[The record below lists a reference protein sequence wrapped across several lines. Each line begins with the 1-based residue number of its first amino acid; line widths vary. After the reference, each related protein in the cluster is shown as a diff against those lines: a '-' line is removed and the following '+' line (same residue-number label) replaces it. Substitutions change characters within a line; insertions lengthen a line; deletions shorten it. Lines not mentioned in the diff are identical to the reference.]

1 MPTDLT
7 RTQILENLKLLSE
20 WLSVK
25 YPDDTFELVVVGG
38 AAMALDEFKDQ
49 TRDIDLLLPEI
60 LPAALKEGIA
70 HVSRAKRLPPEW
82 INTNAANILKK
93 LKPIKGLP
101 EYFNEI
107 SRTID
112 IGDNLKIT
120 LIGRQALIGMKLLA
134 SSPSYTKHTDDIR
147 RLNPRK
153 EEIEEAVR
161 FVLSIDNDELRKE
174 DLRIVL
180 KALGYNFDEFTGNSK
195 R

>member
-1 MPTDLT
+1 MPTDLNK
-7 RTQILENLKLLSE
+7 TQILENLEVLSE

-82 INTNAANILKK
+82 INTNAANIVKK
-93 LKPIKGLP
+93 LKPTKGLP

-134 SSPSYTKHTDDIR
+134 STPSYNKHTDDIR
-147 RLNPRK
+147 SLNPRK

-180 KALGYNFDEFTGNSK
+180 KAIGFDFDEFTGNSK
-195 R
+195 K

>member
-1 MPTDLT
+1 MPTDLNKFK
-7 RTQILENLKLLSE
+7 ILENLELLSE
-20 WLSVK
+20 WLRVK
-25 YPDDTFELVVVGG
+25 YPNDTFEMVVVGG
-38 AAMALDEFKDQ
+38 AAMALNEFKDQ
-49 TRDIDLLLPEI
+49 TRDIDLILPEI

-70 HVSRAKRLPPEW
+70 HVSRAKRLPQEW

-93 LKPIKGLP
+93 FKPKRGLP
-101 EYFNEI
+101 EYFNET

-134 SSPSYTKHTDDIR
+134 STPSYTKHTDDIR
-147 RLNPRK
+147 SLNPRK
-153 EEIEEAVR
+153 KEIEEAVR
-161 FVLSIDNDELRKE
+161 FVLSIDNDELRKK

-180 KALGYNFDEFTGNSK
+180 KAIGFDFDEFTENSK

>member
-1 MPTDLT
+1 MPTTLNKT
-7 RTQILENLKLLSE
+7 KILETLELLSE
-20 WLSVK
+20 WLSIK
-25 YPDDTFELVVVGG
+25 YPNDTFEMVVVGG
-38 AAMALDEFKDQ
+38 AAMALNEFKDQ

-70 HVSRAKRLPPEW
+70 HVSKAKRLPPEW

-93 LKPIKGLP
+93 LKPTKGLP

-112 IGDNLKIT
+112 IGNNVKIT

-134 SSPSYTKHTDDIR
+134 STPSYTKHTDDIKS
-147 RLNPRK
+147 LNPRK

-161 FVLSIDNDELRKE
+161 FVLSIDNNELRKK

-180 KALGYNFDEFTGNSK
+180 KAIGFDFDEFTGNSK

>member
-1 MPTDLT
+1 MPTDLNK
-7 RTQILENLKLLSE
+7 TQILENLEVLSE

-93 LKPIKGLP
+93 LKPTKGLP
-101 EYFNEI
+101 EYFNES

-147 RLNPRK
+147 SLNPRK

-180 KALGYNFDEFTGNSK
+180 KAIGFDFDEFTGNTK
-195 R
+195 K

>member
-1 MPTDLT
+1 MPTDLNK
-7 RTQILENLKLLSE
+7 TQILENLEVLSE

-93 LKPIKGLP
+93 LKPTKGLP

-107 SRTID
+107 SRMID

-134 SSPSYTKHTDDIR
+134 STPSYTKHTDDIR
-147 RLNPRK
+147 SLNPRK

-180 KALGYNFDEFTGNSK
+180 KAIGFDFDEFTGNSK
-195 R
+195 K

>member
-1 MPTDLT
+1 MPTDLNK
-7 RTQILENLKLLSE
+7 TQILENLEVLSE

-93 LKPIKGLP
+93 LKPTKGLP
-101 EYFNEI
+101 EYFNDI

-147 RLNPRK
+147 SLNPRK

-180 KALGYNFDEFTGNSK
+180 KALGYNFDEFTGKSK

>member
-7 RTQILENLKLLSE
+7 KTQILENLKLLSE
-20 WLSVK
+20 WLNVK

-49 TRDIDLLLPEI
+49 TNDIDLLLPEI

-70 HVSRAKRLPPEW
+70 HVSRAKRLPLEW
-82 INTNAANILKK
+82 INTNAANIFKK
-93 LKPIKGLP
+93 LRPPKGLP
-101 EYFNEI
+101 EYFNDI

-120 LIGRQALIGMKLLA
+120 LIGRQALIGMKLFA
-134 SSPSYTKHTDDIR
+134 STPSYTKHTDDLR
-147 RLNPRK
+147 SLNPSK

-161 FVLSIDNDELRKE
+161 FVLTIDNDELRKE

-180 KALGYNFDEFTGNSK
+180 KTIGFNLDGFTGK
-195 R
+195 DRK

>member
-1 MPTDLT
+1 MPTDLNKFK
-7 RTQILENLKLLSE
+7 ILENLELLSE
-20 WLSVK
+20 WLRVK

-49 TRDIDLLLPEI
+49 TRDIDLILPEI

-70 HVSRAKRLPPEW
+70 HVSKAKRLPPEW
-82 INTNAANILKK
+82 INSNAANILKK
-93 LKPIKGLP
+93 LRPTKGLP
-101 EYFNEI
+101 EYFNET

-134 SSPSYTKHTDDIR
+134 STPSYTKHTDDIR
-147 RLNPRK
+147 SLNPRK
-153 EEIEEAVR
+153 KEIEEAVR
-161 FVLSIDNDELRKE
+161 FVLSIDNDELRKK

-180 KALGYNFDEFTGNSK
+180 KTIGFDFDEFTENSK

>member
-1 MPTDLT
+1 MPTDLNKA
-7 RTQILENLKLLSE
+7 QIIENLEVLSE

-93 LKPIKGLP
+93 LKPTKGLP

-107 SRTID
+107 SRTINID
-112 IGDNLKIT
+112 DNLKIT

-134 SSPSYTKHTDDIR
+134 SSPSYTKHTDDIIS
-147 RLNPRK
+147 LNPRK

-180 KALGYNFDEFTGNSK
+180 KAIGFDFDKFTGKNRK
-195 R
+195 

>member
-1 MPTDLT
+1 MPTDLNK
-7 RTQILENLKLLSE
+7 TQILENLEVLSE

-49 TRDIDLLLPEI
+49 TGDIDLLLPEI

-93 LKPIKGLP
+93 LKPTKGLP

-112 IGDNLKIT
+112 IGDKLKIT

-134 SSPSYTKHTDDIR
+134 STPSYTKHTDDIR
-147 RLNPRK
+147 SLNPRK
-153 EEIEEAVR
+153 EEIEKAVR
-161 FVLSIDNDELRKE
+161 FVLSIDNDELRKK

-180 KALGYNFDEFTGNSK
+180 KAIGFDFDEFTGNSK
-195 R
+195 K

>member
-1 MPTDLT
+1 MPTDLNK
-7 RTQILENLKLLSE
+7 TQILENLEVLSE

-93 LKPIKGLP
+93 LKSTKGLP

-134 SSPSYTKHTDDIR
+134 STPSYTKHTDDIR
-147 RLNPRK
+147 SLNPRK

-180 KALGYNFDEFTGNSK
+180 KAIGFDFDEFTGNSK
-195 R
+195 K

>member
-1 MPTDLT
+1 MPTDLNK
-7 RTQILENLKLLSE
+7 TQILENLEVLSE

-49 TRDIDLLLPEI
+49 TRDIDLLFPEI

-93 LKPIKGLP
+93 LKPTKGLP

-120 LIGRQALIGMKLLA
+120 LIGRQALIAMKLLA
-134 SSPSYTKHTDDIR
+134 STPSYTKHTDDIR
-147 RLNPRK
+147 SLNPRK

-180 KALGYNFDEFTGNSK
+180 KAIGFDFDEFTGNSK
-195 R
+195 K

>member
-147 RLNPRK
+147 SLNPRK

-180 KALGYNFDEFTGNSK
+180 NAVGFDFDEFTGNSK

>member
-1 MPTDLT
+1 MPTDLNK
-7 RTQILENLKLLSE
+7 TQILENLEVLSE

-38 AAMALDEFKDQ
+38 AAMALNEFKDQ

-93 LKPIKGLP
+93 LKPTKGLP

-112 IGDNLKIT
+112 IGDNVKIS

-134 SSPSYTKHTDDIR
+134 STPSYTKHTDDIR
-147 RLNPRK
+147 SLNPRK

-180 KALGYNFDEFTGNSK
+180 KAIGFDFDEFTGNTK
-195 R
+195 K

>member
-1 MPTDLT
+1 MPTDLNK
-7 RTQILENLKLLSE
+7 TQILENLEVLSE

-70 HVSRAKRLPPEW
+70 HVSRAKKLPPEW

-93 LKPIKGLP
+93 LKPTKGLP

-134 SSPSYTKHTDDIR
+134 STPSYTKHTDDIR
-147 RLNPRK
+147 SLNPRK

-180 KALGYNFDEFTGNSK
+180 KAIGFDFDEFTGNDK

>member
-1 MPTDLT
+1 MPADLNK
-7 RTQILENLKLLSE
+7 TQILENLEVLSE

-25 YPDDTFELVVVGG
+25 YPDNTFELVVVGG

-93 LKPIKGLP
+93 LKPTKGLP

-120 LIGRQALIGMKLLA
+120 VIGRQALIGMKLLA
-134 SSPSYTKHTDDIR
+134 STPSYTKHTDDIR
-147 RLNPRK
+147 SLNPRK

-161 FVLSIDNDELRKE
+161 FVLSMDNDELRKE

-180 KALGYNFDEFTGNSK
+180 KSIGFDFDEFTGNNK

>member
-1 MPTDLT
+1 MPTNLN
-7 RTQILENLKLLSE
+7 RTEILENLKILSE
-20 WLSVK
+20 WLTVK

-93 LKPIKGLP
+93 LKPTKGLP

-147 RLNPRK
+147 SLNPRK

>member
-1 MPTDLT
+1 MTTNLSK
-7 RTQILENLKLLSE
+7 TQILENLEVLSE

-70 HVSRAKRLPPEW
+70 HVSRAKKLPPEW

-93 LKPIKGLP
+93 LKPTKGLP

-134 SSPSYTKHTDDIR
+134 STPSYTKHTDDIR
-147 RLNPRK
+147 SLNPRK

-180 KALGYNFDEFTGNSK
+180 KAIGFDFDEFTGNDK

>member
-1 MPTDLT
+1 MPTDLNK
-7 RTQILENLKLLSE
+7 TQILENLEVLSE
-20 WLSVK
+20 WLRVK
-25 YPDDTFELVVVGG
+25 YPNDTFELVVVGG
-38 AAMALDEFKDQ
+38 AAMALDEFKGQ
-49 TRDIDLLLPEI
+49 TRDIDLLLPET

-93 LKPIKGLP
+93 LKPTKGLP
-101 EYFNEI
+101 EYFNET

-112 IGDNLKIT
+112 VGDNLKIT

-134 SSPSYTKHTDDIR
+134 STPSYTKHTDDIR
-147 RLNPRK
+147 SLNPRE

-161 FVLSIDNDELRKE
+161 FVLSIDNDELRKK

-180 KALGYNFDEFTGNSK
+180 KAIGFDFDEFTGNDK

>member
-1 MPTDLT
+1 MPTDLNK
-7 RTQILENLKLLSE
+7 TQILENLEVLSE

-38 AAMALDEFKDQ
+38 TAMALDEFKDQ

-93 LKPIKGLP
+93 LKPTKGLP

-112 IGDNLKIT
+112 IGDNVKIT

-134 SSPSYTKHTDDIR
+134 STPSYTKHTDDIR
-147 RLNPRK
+147 SLNPRK

-161 FVLSIDNDELRKE
+161 FVLSIDNNELRKK

-180 KALGYNFDEFTGNSK
+180 KAIGFDFDEFTGNTK
-195 R
+195 K

>member
-1 MPTDLT
+1 MPTDLNK
-7 RTQILENLKLLSE
+7 TQILENLEVLSE

-49 TRDIDLLLPEI
+49 TRDIDLLFPEI

-70 HVSRAKRLPPEW
+70 HVSRAKRLSPEW
-82 INTNAANILKK
+82 INTNPANILKK
-93 LKPIKGLP
+93 LKPTKGLP

-120 LIGRQALIGMKLLA
+120 LIGRQALIAMKLLA
-134 SSPSYTKHTDDIR
+134 STPSYTKHTDDIR
-147 RLNPRK
+147 SLNPRK

-161 FVLSIDNDELRKE
+161 FVLSIDNDESRKE

-180 KALGYNFDEFTGNSK
+180 KAIGFNFDEFTGNSK
-195 R
+195 K

>member
-7 RTQILENLKLLSE
+7 RTQILENLKILSE

-25 YPDDTFELVVVGG
+25 YPDNTFELVVVGG
-38 AAMALDEFKDQ
+38 AAMALNEFKDQ

-147 RLNPRK
+147 SLNPRK

-180 KALGYNFDEFTGNSK
+180 KALGYDFDEFTGNSK